1 MRRPRI
7 TIIPIKGGYKWR
19 VRRYT
24 GNPVYNVLE
33 GIEEYPTA
41 VLALGGCEKY
51 MAMWE
56 DVWARQRVPP
66 MKGLLVVDVD
76 KPVGS
81 TERMAPIRKKHP
93 VFCGCIGCIRKVGGK
108 VSRQDME

>member
-7 TIIPIKGGYKWR
+7 ILIPIKGGYKWR

-24 GNPVYNVLE
+24 GNPVYDNFE

-41 VLALGGCEKY
+41 VLALEGCAKY

-56 DVWARQRVPP
+56 DVWAKVDTFSRRIKKQLTLVET
-66 MKGLLVVDVD
+66 GLLQY
-76 KPVGS
+76 KQ
-81 TERMAPIRKKHP
+81 RKKHP
-93 VFCGCIGCIRKVGGK
+93 RICGCAGCIRKVGRK
-108 VSRQDME
+108 VSKHDLE